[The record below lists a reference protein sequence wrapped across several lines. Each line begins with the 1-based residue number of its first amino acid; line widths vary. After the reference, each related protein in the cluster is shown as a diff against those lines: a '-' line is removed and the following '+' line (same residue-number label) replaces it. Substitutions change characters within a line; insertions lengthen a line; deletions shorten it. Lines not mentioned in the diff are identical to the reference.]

1 MKHANELKPT
11 AKKPLALNKKTV
23 MRINFQDRIVPAE
36 MREDYPNK
44 FQALSN
50 DTVSEQTIKTSLL

>member
-11 AKKPLALNKKTV
+11 SKKLLALNKRTI
-23 MRINFQDRIVPAE
+23 MRINFQDRIQPAE

-44 FQALSN
+44 YFGASN
-50 DTVSEQTIKTSLL
+50 DTVSEVTIKTSLI